1 MNNSAGSFKMAASST
16 EVRAGAKE
24 DLDKISMGSAKLPK
38 KKATP
43 TRSLKPIAQTA
54 SMTAHTSDVIISDS
68 LKHKPRVMS
77 NDQGFC
83 MDMGLGTGKS
93 INHQKKQRKELLKN
107 IEQDVMQFMNDANEH
122 KEIANAFDDS
132 ASAASSIS
140 GLNKDTKI
148 MSDINSAFSS
158 GAHKTKAELLLW

>member
-1 MNNSAGSFKMAASST
+1 M
-16 EVRAGAKE
+16 
-24 DLDKISMGSAKLPK
+24 
-38 KKATP
+38 
-43 TRSLKPIAQTA
+43 
-54 SMTAHTSDVIISDS
+54 
-68 LKHKPRVMS
+68 
-77 NDQGFC
+77 
-83 MDMGLGTGKS
+83 
-93 INHQKKQRKELLKN
+93 LKN

-158 GAHKTKAELLLW
+158 GANKTKAELLLW